1 MLRAAVAV
9 ILVAGAKK
17 FSALSCVATG
27 SDAGD
32 ASAASVVVRGDN
44 KLEEGAML
52 TAGVWA
58 VYSSG
63 SEYSR
68 NLRQQRR
75 SEERGVFR
83 VLRAGETTESRR
95 RASAAPG
102 TEVK

>member
-1 MLRAAVAV
+1 MKGEGTGAPRRVIKSLRLGHVVTAAVVLRYHAW
-9 ILVAGAKK
+9 L
-17 FSALSCVATG
+17 
-27 SDAGD
+27 
-32 ASAASVVVRGDN
+32 
-44 KLEEGAML
+44 L